1 MRRKVEL
8 MTAKDK
14 FAINEPFYQ
23 WSVRAF
29 SLVRKR
35 VGMSMETHAEPGV
48 VESGQIFLFN
58 HFARFETIIPQYFIY
73 KATGAYCRCVATHEL
88 FESSERFAKV
98 LWGVGA
104 VPSNHPGLLAFLA
117 AEILRGQKVIIF
129 PEGSMMKDR
138 SISAPPSAGFLR
150 SFKTRSGHHMGAS
163 ALAVVLEVFKKRILS
178 VLEAGDSARL
188 DRWVAA
194 LGLMDQDALIAAARK
209 PTLIVP
215 SNITFHPLHTGENVL
230 LKAADLLKF
239 NLGQRGREELM
250 VEGNL
255 LLRNTDMDIR
265 FGKPLNPDIA
275 WTMADRMVMART
287 FDEID
292 SLDELFGLKDKASDW
307 ADRMVAG
314 TMKRATR
321 RLRDICMVE
330 MYANVTVNIS
340 HLASLLIMRFAE
352 ANETEIKK
360 SHFNAV
366 LYAIIKRVQ
375 RVPGLHLHRSLH
387 DPDVYDGIHSGQS
400 RLLDDLFRNASDSG
414 LVAIGESSYTLL
426 PALRADI
433 GDSDP
438 RLVNMIRVYSNEI
451 ASLTSVSR
459 IIQEAVPLVGAPL
472 AQNLFDDQLRSY
484 EKDKH
489 AFAQQKRP
497 STVLH
502 EDDKK
507 YGNASLIVPQ
517 NATRPGVVLIHG
529 FLSSPAELK
538 DFGRKLADL
547 GHPVL
552 CVRLKGHG
560 TTPWDLRERSWLDWQ
575 ASVLRGYE
583 IMSHISSEV
592 LVVGFATG
600 ASLALLLAAEN
611 PRGIAAV
618 VAVSAPLKFRVRGL
632 RFAPTLD
639 RLNTLSKWVYAQ
651 DGIKPFQLNEPEHPE
666 FEYRNMPVRG
676 LVELRKIAD
685 ALHQKLPEIMCPVTV
700 IQGSNDP
707 IIDPAS
713 AKIIHERIGSLDKQL
728 HIVESDR
735 HAILHENIGGTQ
747 AIVVER
753 LSKFVASKP
762 LQEQP
767 LVGFFPQV
775 NAKFQRLIAPFIP
788 EGKSSSDKKDFVE
801 EQKTIR

>member
-1 MRRKVEL
+1 
-8 MTAKDK
+8 MTANDK

-29 SLVRKR
+29 TLLRKR
-35 VGMSMETHAEPGV
+35 VGMKMEAHAEPGV
-48 VESGQIFLFN
+48 IESGQIFLFN

-73 KATGAYCRCVATHEL
+73 QSTGAYCRCVATQEL

-104 VPSNHPGLLAFLA
+104 VPSNHSGLLAFLA

-138 SISAPPSAGFLR
+138 SISAPPNTGFFQ

-178 VLEAGDSARL
+178 VLEAGDTERL

-194 LGLMDQDALIAAARK
+194 LGLKNQASLIAEARK

-275 WTMADRMVMART
+275 WTMVDRMVLART
-287 FDEID
+287 FDEIN

-314 TMKRATR
+314 TMKRTTR

-340 HLASLLIMRFAE
+340 HLASSLIMRFAE
-352 ANETEIKK
+352 ANVTEITK
-360 SHFNAV
+360 SHFHAT

-375 RVPGLHLHRSLH
+375 REPGLHLHRSLH
-387 DPDVYDGIHSGQS
+387 DPDAYDGLHSRQS
-400 RLLDDLFRNASDSG
+400 SILDDLLKNASDSG
-414 LVAIGESSYTLL
+414 LISVGESGYIFL
-426 PALRADI
+426 PALHSEI
-433 GDSDP
+433 GNRDP
-438 RLVNMIRVYSNEI
+438 RLVNTIRVYANEI
-451 ASLTSVSR
+451 ASLTNVGH
-459 IIQEAVPLVGAPL
+459 IIRQAVPLAGVAL
-472 AQNLFDDQLRSY
+472 AQHLFDDQLRSY
-484 EKDKH
+484 EKDKK
-489 AFAQQKRP
+489 AFGLPRKSAAA
-497 STVLH
+497 LH
-502 EDDKK
+502 EPEKK
-507 YGNASLIVPQ
+507 YGNASLVVPK
-517 NATRPGVVLIHG
+517 NPTRPGVVLVHG
-529 FLSSPAELK
+529 FLASPAELR

-547 GHPVL
+547 GHPVM

-575 ASVLRGYE
+575 ASVRRGFE
-583 IMSHISSEV
+583 IMSHISGEV

-600 ASLALLLAAEN
+600 ASLALLLAAEK
-611 PRGIAAV
+611 PQGLAAV
-618 VAVSAPLKFRVRGL
+618 VAVSAPIKFRVRNL
-632 RFAPTLD
+632 RFAPALD
-639 RLNTLSKWVYAQ
+639 RLNKLSKWVYTQ
-651 DGIKPFQLNEPEHPE
+651 DGIKPFQLGEPEHPE

-676 LVELRKIAD
+676 LVELRKMVD
-685 ALHQKLPEIMCPVTV
+685 ELDQRLPDIICP
-700 IQGSNDP
+700 ISIIHGANDP
-707 IIDPAS
+707 VVDPDS
-713 AKIIHERIGSLDKQL
+713 ARIIHDKVGSFDKQL
-728 HIVESDR
+728 HIVKSDR
-735 HAILHENIGGTQ
+735 HSILHDDIDNTQ
-747 AIVVER
+747 TIVIAR
-753 LSKFVASKP
+753 LGEFSTSKP
-762 LQEQP
+762 SQIP
-767 LVGFFPQV
+767 VPIGSISRANAGFL
-775 NAKFQRLIAPFIP
+775 RLIAPLIP
-788 EGKSSSDKKDFVE
+788 GR
-801 EQKTIR
+801 KTVDEKTEFNENQGILR